1 MSSRIFRTRL
11 TGDAEGTLISMQ
23 HDRVRVMVRAFPVA
37 GLFLACPLV
46 YGDPAGAETVRDDFT
61 GAEIS
66 RQFWYGCKREENQ
79 FDVVKA
85 PGQNFRAV
93 KMVVFPRP
101 RSPRSGCCSAT
112 SLVRTRTATTS
123 PGTMREP
130 NCGRRTPFD

>member
-1 MSSRIFRTRL
+1 MIFRTTL
-11 TGDAEGTLISMQ
+11 TGDAEGTLISML

-37 GLFLACPLV
+37 GLILACPQV
-46 YGDPAGAETVRDDFT
+46 YGDPAGAETVRDDFA

-85 PGQNFRAV
+85 PGKTSAPSRWSSFHD
-93 KMVVFPRP
+93 P
-101 RSPRSGCCSAT
+101 RSPRSDCCSAT